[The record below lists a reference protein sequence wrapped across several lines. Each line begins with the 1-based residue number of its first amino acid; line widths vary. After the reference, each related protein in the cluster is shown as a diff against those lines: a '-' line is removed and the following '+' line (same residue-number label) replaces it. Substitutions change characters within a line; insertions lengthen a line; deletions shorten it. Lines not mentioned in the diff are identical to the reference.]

1 MSLPLPLPPLLP
13 SYRRTELYLMGS
25 SKLRSELSPFA
36 ICRTSGSVSRL
47 QSSCTNGEGSIGI
60 FVSSPRRF
68 QSARTYSKATKV
80 HVANTEILR
89 LRFRRGTLQVFELVE
104 GREHPSRAGEKVET
118 VGGLVVGFLERSRP
132 THPTPPPH
140 IKGRGTGN
148 QKHHRKERL
157 VRSGRAQKTVRPV
170 ESGWGCNGHL
180 GFTPAKPDALRNK
193 VKSSVLQGLLGPFSA
208 VYSNV
213 VVFSGESRNGT
224 SSGAYEESVWID
236 TRPPPPLLVLKAFQL
251 SHSSEVTGD

>member
-1 MSLPLPLPPLLP
+1 MCGLHRKWTKWLELPLKNDVLAKNGSNVSSIAFASIAALLSSHRALPHGELQIAIGTFAV
-13 SYRRTELYLMGS
+13 RRKCT
-25 SKLRSELSPFA
+25 KRSVAFGIGPRRFH

-148 QKHHRKERL
+148 QKHHRKER
-157 VRSGRAQKTVRPV
+157 
-170 ESGWGCNGHL
+170 
-180 GFTPAKPDALRNK
+180 
-193 VKSSVLQGLLGPFSA
+193 
-208 VYSNV
+208 Y
-213 VVFSGESRNGT
+213 
-224 SSGAYEESVWID
+224 AY
-236 TRPPPPLLVLKAFQL
+236 TKRQYN
-251 SHSSEVTGD
+251 T